1 MFKRSILKKYFP
13 KFLSV
18 SFSLSLSLSLSF
30 SLSLSLSLCLC
41 IFVQLY
47 VVNEFYKFLI
57 ILISALIIFFILLL
71 LFLKNFYSGQSG
83 HLDLKIIYTMKESNR
98 FNLVYLILSTATK
111 IHFLFCNNSS
121 KPPVLFMY
129 SPLCFPNYFFSKN
142 AKNKTI
148 RKHKLRS
155 QLTNNLKP
163 KNSCGQSSIKAFY
176 KRLPGKK
183 SKLNMI
189 TSTVAN
195 KYAEMLTF
203 RNQTRVK

>member
-18 SFSLSLSLSLSF
+18 SFSLSLSLSF
-30 SLSLSLSLCLC
+30 FLSLSLSLC

-121 KPPVLFMY
+121 KPPVLFIY
-129 SPLCFPNYFFSKN
+129 SHYFSQIIFSQKMLKTKQLGNINYDHN
-142 AKNKTI
+142 
-148 RKHKLRS
+148 
-155 QLTNNLKP
+155 
-163 KNSCGQSSIKAFY
+163 
-176 KRLPGKK
+176 
-183 SKLNMI
+183 
-189 TSTVAN
+189 
-195 KYAEMLTF
+195 
-203 RNQTRVK
+203 